1 MPDWSLLRARPCPAV
16 VPGGMPAVFVLI
28 SAAACLPGGGSGG
41 APPGELRGVGA
52 TGIAYVKEAACATC
66 HEAEQRAWTGS
77 HHDLAMQPATPET
90 VLGDFADATFSGFG
104 VTSRFFEREGR
115 FFVNT
120 EGADGTLADFELTH
134 TFGADPLQQY
144 LAPFPGGRLQSLP
157 IAWDTR
163 RGQWFHLYPGARIPP
178 GDPLHWTG
186 RYQTWNAMCAE
197 CHSTNVRKN
206 YDDASDA
213 YRTVW
218 DAIDV
223 GCQACHG
230 PGGRHV
236 AWARAEPFEAAN
248 AGPAVGLVVDLGGP
262 DSRSEITACAGC
274 HSHRQRINQVDRHA
288 RPFLDDFLPSTLRED
303 LYYPDGQIH
312 GEVYVWGSFAQ
323 SRMYRAGVRCSSC
336 HDPHGL
342 GLRAAG
348 NALCVRCHRET
359 PDERFPTLRPGRYDT
374 PAHHFHEP
382 GSTGAQCVSCHMPA
396 RTYMVVDPR
405 RDHSF
410 RVPRP
415 DLSAALG
422 TPNACTTCHTEE
434 TAAWA
439 AARAADWWGTPR
451 SPHFAEILAAAR
463 HGDPAAEAGL
473 QALARDGDQPPI
485 VRATALEHLR
495 RYGARGLQAAAVAA
509 ADPDPL
515 VRAAAAG
522 VLQRAAPRRRI
533 AALAP
538 LLDDPIRAVRIEAAR
553 ALASVPRGALDPRQA
568 TRFQAARAELVDA
581 QAASA
586 DLPGAHLVLGVLHS
600 REGSPAAAERAY
612 RRALALDPGFAAA
625 ALNLAS
631 LLNRQGRNDEAEA
644 ALRGSIERIPE
655 EGELH
660 YSLGL
665 LLAEEERYGHAAAS
679 LGRAAGLLPARARVR
694 YNQGLVLWRLG
705 RMDEAEAALAAA
717 NAADPRD
724 PDVLNALAQV
734 LLASGDLARAE
745 AHAEALLQL
754 DPGAAGPQRLLDAVR
769 RRADRRR
776 ADRP

>member
-1 MPDWSLLRARPCPAV
+1 MSGHGLWRTSAALILLA
-16 VPGGMPAVFVLI
+16 
-28 SAAACLPGGGSGG
+28 AAACRPGAGSSG

-52 TGIAYVKEAACATC
+52 TGIAYVEDATCAGC
-66 HEAEQRAWTGS
+66 HEAERRAWTGS

-90 VLGDFADATFSGFG
+90 VLGDFGNATFSRFG
-104 VTSRFFEREGR
+104 VTSRFFTRGGR

-120 EGADGTLADFELTH
+120 EGADGAPADFELTH

-163 RGQWFHLYPGARIPP
+163 RGEWFHLYPEERIAP

-186 RYQTWNAMCAE
+186 RHQTWNAMCAE

-206 YDDASDA
+206 YDAAGDT

-230 PGGRHV
+230 PGERHV
-236 AWARAEPFEAAN
+236 EWASAERLEPGSGSAA
-248 AGPAVGLVVDLGGP
+248 AGLVVDLD
-262 DSRSEITACAGC
+262 DSDPQREIEACAGC
-274 HSHRQRINQVDRHA
+274 HAHRQRLNRVDRHA
-288 RPFLDDFLPSTLRED
+288 RPFLDDFLPSTLRAG
-303 LYYPDGQIH
+303 LYYPDGQIRD
-312 GEVYVWGSFAQ
+312 EVYVWGSFAQ
-323 SRMYRAGVRCSSC
+323 SRMYRAGVRCSNC

-342 GLRAAG
+342 GLRVEG
-348 NALCVRCHRET
+348 NALCLQCHRDT
-359 PDERFPTLRPGRYDT
+359 PDARFPTLQPARYDT

-382 GSTGAQCVSCHMPA
+382 ESTGARCVSCHMPA
-396 RTYMVVDPR
+396 RTYLVVDPR

-415 DLSAALG
+415 DLSATLG
-422 TPNACTTCHTEE
+422 TPNACTLCHTEE
-434 TAAWA
+434 TDAWA
-439 AARAADWWGTPR
+439 AARAAEWWGAPR
-451 SPHFAEILAAAR
+451 SPHFAERLAAAR
-463 HGDPAAEAGL
+463 RGDPTAATGL
-473 QALARDGDQPPI
+473 QALARDGSQPAI

-495 RYGARGLQAAAVAA
+495 EYGPRALQAAAAAA

-515 VRAAAAG
+515 VRASAAG
-522 VLQRAAPRRRI
+522 VLEHADPPRRT
-533 AALAP
+533 AALVP
-538 LLDDPIRAVRIEAAR
+538 LLDDPIRAVRIAAAR
-553 ALASVPRGALDPRQA
+553 ALASVPRAALDPRQA
-568 TRFQAARAELVDA
+568 PRFEAARAELVDA

-586 DLPGAHLVLGVLHS
+586 DLPGAHLNLGVLHS
-600 REGSPAAAERAY
+600 REGNPAEAERAY
-612 RRALALDPGFAAA
+612 RRALQLDPAFAAA
-625 ALNLAS
+625 ALNLAN

-644 ALRGSIERIPE
+644 ALREGVERTPE

-665 LLAEEERYGHAAAS
+665 LLAEEERHERAAAS

-717 NAADPRD
+717 NAVAPRD
-724 PDVLNALAQV
+724 PDVLAALVQL

-745 AHAEALLQL
+745 AHAEALQQL
-754 DPGAAGPQRLLDAVR
+754 DPAAAGPRRLLDEVR
-769 RRADRRR
+769 RRAG
-776 ADRP
+776 RP